1 MTNVTY
7 TNDRDAFAGIAMH
20 HATRTK
26 ADKLASMLEAE
37 YPRLLLGVQT
47 DDNDVVTGWIVTFA
61 PDTEEEA
68 EVYAGP
74 KVPSLALVLDACAEE
89 DLDPSAPEEEEEP
102 QVSGSV
108 VPEKYRA
115 DYRLNS
121 TTGRCNGDW
130 LAEQL
135 ANDTLDAK
143 ENLVMDDFVAVLE
156 RNAVP
161 LTGKWAA
168 LRFGGGRGWQGR
180 FRMNGR
186 QVLEKLVAKTGVYVD
201 ATGQQLTPS
210 DEWLADMAVKHAK
223 WLAKEA
229 KREAAATEAVKSAV
243 EGEASPEGDT
253 TTEA

>member
-1 MTNVTY
+1 MTTEH
-7 TNDRDAFAGIAMH
+7 TTTDFAPGITMH
-20 HATRTK
+20 GNTRK
-26 ADKLASMLEAE
+26 AAIKLATTFALE
-37 YPRLLLGVQT
+37 YPRLVLT
-47 DDNDVVTGWIVTFA
+47 ATADANDTATGFVVTFA

-143 ENLVMDDFVAVLE
+143 GNLVMDDFVAVLE

-186 QVLEKLVAKTGVYVD
+186 QVLEKLVCKAGAYVD
-201 ATGQQLTPS
+201 ATGQTLTPS
-210 DEWLADMAVKHAK
+210 TEWMADMAVKHAK

-229 KREAAATEAVKSAV
+229 KREAAAIEAVKSAI
-243 EGEASPEGDT
+243 EGEA